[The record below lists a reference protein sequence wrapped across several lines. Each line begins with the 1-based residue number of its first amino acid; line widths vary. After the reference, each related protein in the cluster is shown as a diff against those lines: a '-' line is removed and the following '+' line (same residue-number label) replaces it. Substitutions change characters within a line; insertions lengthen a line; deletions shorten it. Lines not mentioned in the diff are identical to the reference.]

1 MITQRFNTNIEWRDY
16 WPANHYMFGLFQLLE
31 YLESHIPFEHHTEMI
46 EIGSYMGESTMMF
59 ASVNLFDKI
68 HAIEPFEGEEDFND
82 LFDYDWEEVKNEYL
96 LNTRYWDNIQLWED
110 YSYNVV
116 DEFKESSVDFIYV
129 DGSHEYEDVKRDLE
143 LYLPLIKPGGYIAG
157 HDYMEYFEGCKKA
170 VDEVVGKPDK
180 IFRDFSWIKKI

>member
-1 MITQRFNTNIEWRDY
+1 MITQRFNTALEWRNY
-16 WPANHYMFGLFQLLE
+16 WPPNHYMFGMFQMIEFLE
-31 YLESHIPFEHHTEMI
+31 LHIPHQEHTEMI

-68 HAIEPFEGEEDFND
+68 HAIEPFEGEEEFND
-82 LFDYDWEEVKNEYL
+82 LFDYGWEEVKNEYL

-143 LYLPLIKPGGYIAG
+143 LYLPKVKPGGFIAG
-157 HDYMEYFEGCKKA
+157 HDYMEYFDGVQKA
-170 VDEVVGKPDK
+170 VFEVVGEPEK
-180 IFRDFSWIKKI
+180 IFRDYSWIKKI